1 MLHNTISLLIL
12 ELFELILPIEPL
24 PGADMTVLIELGL
37 TQTKTDM
44 TRSPTHNTARP
55 DRIRLGRS
63 RSRAEWGDGSVDQS
77 VTSSWPT

>member
-1 MLHNTISLLIL
+1 MLYNTISLLIL

-44 TRSPTHNTARP
+44 TRSPTHNTARRQTGS
-55 DRIRLGRS
+55 DLVGAGAGRS
-63 RSRAEWGDGSVDQS
+63 GMMGV
-77 VTSSWPT
+77 